1 MKSALVCNCTAL
13 LLLFSFGERL
23 FC

>member
-1 MKSALVCNCTAL
+1 MKSTLVCNCTAIL
-13 LLLFSFGERL
+13 LLCSFGERL